1 MFEITRPTVAALTEG
16 PSPAEPGDR
25 LKRTLVVGAF
35 AVFAALLVLTYGA
48 SPQAILARVASFYAF
63 AKSHM
68 WLLLGLYLVR
78 LVFLMPASLLLIVT
92 GMLCG
97 PWLGE
102 IVATI
107 GLTLGGAVEFW
118 LVRHSYAAVS
128 RWANL
133 PSLERWEARINR
145 APFHSILLMRVCF
158 LPFDM
163 VNFAAAL
170 ARAPLRAFVA
180 ASLVGLAPTSL
191 PIVMFGASL
200 DFDAWLA
207 SGKLFPGLG
216 VVNWSYFALSALF
229 SLGIFL
235 HARWFKNHLPIQ
247 EPPA

>member
-1 MFEITRPTVAALTEG
+1 MTALTE
-16 PSPAEPGDR
+16 PPAPAHSDER
-25 LKRTLVVGAF
+25 LKRVLVAAAF
-35 AVFAALLVLTYGA
+35 AVFAALLVLTYGG
-48 SPQAILARVASFYAF
+48 SPQAILTRVASFYAF
-63 AKSHM
+63 AKAHR

-78 LVFLMPASLLLIVT
+78 LVFLMPASLLIIVT

-97 PWLGE
+97 PLLGE

-107 GLTLGGAVEFW
+107 GLTLGGTFEFW
-118 LVRHSYAAVS
+118 LVRHSYSAVS

-133 PSLERWEARINR
+133 PSLERWEQRINR

-170 ARAPLRAFVA
+170 ARAPLPAFIG

-191 PIVMFGASL
+191 PMVMFGASL

-207 SGKLFPGLG
+207 SGRLFPGLG
-216 VVNWSYFALSALF
+216 VVNWGYFALSALF
-229 SLGIFL
+229 SAGIFI
-235 HARWFKNHLPIQ
+235 HARWFKRHLPLQ
-247 EPPA
+247 GPPG